1 MTTTSSATTSA
12 AASSASTAQAVANA
26 GSQQI
31 AGNFNEFL
39 QLLTTQLQ
47 NQDPLSPLDTN
58 QFTQQLVEFASV
70 QQQVD
75 MNSNMQTLISL
86 QQTTAAT
93 EALQLVGST
102 VTLAGNSANLST
114 ATGSPAAW
122 SLNSSGAGTAA
133 VTIKNS
139 SGQTVY
145 TGTTTLNAGADSFT
159 WNGQGNNGVK
169 WPDGSY
175 TIWVAGTGA
184 NGQALTIQSQVQGTV
199 SAVDMS
205 QTPPALTV
213 NGHSYAIS
221 AIQSVGSTSSSM
233 ANSLNSLNT
242 TIGNLSSSISSLL
255 QKL

>member
-1 MTTTSSATTSA
+1 VTTTTATTTAANSA
-12 AASSASTAQAVANA
+12 ASTAQAVGTD

-75 MNSNMQTLISL
+75 MNTNMQTLISL

-102 VTLAGNSANLST
+102 VTVNGNSANLSN
-114 ATGSPAAW
+114 ATGSSAAW
-122 SLNSSGAGTAA
+122 SLNSSAAGTVA
-133 VTIKNS
+133 VTITNL
-139 SGQTVY
+139 SGQTAY
-145 TGTTTLNAGADSFT
+145 TGTTTLNAGTQSFT
-159 WNGQGNNGVK
+159 WNGQGNNGVT

-175 TIWVAGTGA
+175 TLSLTGTGA
-184 NGQALTIQSQVQGTV
+184 NGQALTVTSQVQGTV
-199 SAVDMS
+199 SGVNMS
-205 QTPPALTV
+205 QTPPTITV
-213 NGHSYAIS
+213 NGQNYPIGS
-221 AIQSVGSTSSSM
+221 IQSVSSGSSGIASSLS
-233 ANSLNSLNT
+233 SLNS
-242 TIGNLSSSISSLL
+242 TIGNLSSSVSSLL